1 MKVACCILSYNI
13 TKGMKSFGPIGML
26 KKNQKSKELILLQ
39 IENIRRIFGS
49 ADIYLITGFGSDKIH
64 KLVQNKKYVKIIEN
78 DQFATKNYG
87 YSLKLFLHNI
97 ESKIDD
103 YQGFFFIDSNIL
115 ITNLLNKKKNKSWI
129 VCKKNTKTAKKT
141 EDFIGFNNIDETIS
155 YMFYN
160 LGDYS
165 WCNSFYLSKNDI
177 KKVITYKDYYY
188 DNMFLFE
195 ILNLAIEKFDLKL
208 FPNLTKTQKDVIN
221 IKGLKDKN
229 KIK

>member
-13 TKGMKSFGPIGML
+13 TKGMKSFGPIGLL

-39 IENIRRIFGS
+39 IENVRKIFGS
-49 ADIYLITGFGSDKIH
+49 VDIYLITGFGSDKIS

-78 DQFATKNYG
+78 DQFADKNYG
-87 YSLKLFLHNI
+87 YSLKLFLNNI
-97 ESKIDD
+97 EDKIDD
-103 YQGFFFIDSNIL
+103 YQGFFFVDSNIL
-115 ITNLLNKKKNKSWI
+115 IKNLLNKKKNKSWI
-129 VCKKNTKTAKKT
+129 VCKKNIKRTKNP

-160 LGDYS
+160 LGEYS

-177 KKVITYKDYYY
+177 KQMIMYKDYYY

-195 ILNLAIEKFDLKL
+195 ILNLAIEKFNLQL
-208 FPNLTKTQKDVIN
+208 FANFTKTQKDVIN